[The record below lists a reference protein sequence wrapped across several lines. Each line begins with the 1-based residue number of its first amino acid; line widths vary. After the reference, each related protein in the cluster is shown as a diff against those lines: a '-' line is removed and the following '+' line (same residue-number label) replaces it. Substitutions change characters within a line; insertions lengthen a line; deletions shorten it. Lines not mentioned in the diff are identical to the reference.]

1 LFTYFYALIQKLYV
15 ICMNKLPTDSTGSKF
30 LMSITGLF
38 MVMFVAV
45 HLTVNLLLIFD
56 DSGELFNMTVHFME
70 NSLVVGIIEPLL
82 GLGFFIHITWSFFLE
97 YRNWKA
103 LCVSHNK
110 KESGNYVTWA
120 SRNMLV
126 LGSLVLVFLVIH
138 LINFFRVI
146 NFVPESLQTVTING
160 VEMED
165 TYSLVAD
172 LFKKSVVYDILYIM
186 GGNLL
191 GLHLSH
197 GFWSAFH
204 TLGLTDK
211 HRISKIRVAGKIYA
225 VIVAIGFS
233 GIPLYFM
240 IGF

>member
-1 LFTYFYALIQKLYV
+1 
-15 ICMNKLPTDSTGSKF
+15 MNKFPPDSRGSKF

-56 DSGELFNMTVHFME
+56 DSGELFNMTAHLME
-70 NSLVVGIIEPLL
+70 NSLVMGIIEPLL

-97 YRNWKA
+97 YRNWKVRP
-103 LCVSHNK
+103 VSYNK
-110 KESGNYVTWA
+110 KKSDKPVTWA

-138 LINFFRVI
+138 LINFFWVI
-146 NFVPESLQTVTING
+146 NFNPESLQTVTING

-186 GGNLL
+186 GGILL

-225 VIVAIGFS
+225 AIVAIGFS
-233 GIPLYFM
+233 CIPLYFM
-240 IGF
+240 IRF